1 MKCLA
6 EKYKFIPLIVPK
18 SITAT
23 ETGVGVNV
31 EAYQDDALGVLMF
44 GAVGGTTETHD
55 VVFQGSNDTTNG
67 SDGTWTTITTIG
79 QVTGSN
85 GDNKSAA
92 GRVSLAGYKWV
103 RAKDTMS
110 STTATLIAAGILVKP
125 DAEGSSVNSTTPA

>member
-1 MKCLA
+1 MKALA
-6 EKYKFIPLIVPK
+6 ETYKLIPLIVPK

-23 ETGVGVNV
+23 ETGTGVNV
-31 EAYQDDALGVLMF
+31 EAYDDDALGMVLF

-55 VVFQGSNDTTNG
+55 VVFQGSADSTNG
-67 SDGTWTTITTIG
+67 SDGTWTTLATVG

-92 GRVSLAGYKWV
+92 GRVNLAGYKWV

-110 STTATLIAAGILVKP
+110 STTASLIAAAILVKP
-125 DAEGSSVNSTTPA
+125 FQEGSSVNSLTPA

>member
-1 MKCLA
+1 MKALA
-6 EKYKFIPLIVPK
+6 ETYKLIPLIVPK

-23 ETGVGVNV
+23 ETGTGVNV
-31 EAYQDDALGVLMF
+31 EAYDDDALGMVLF

-67 SDGTWTTITTIG
+67 SDGTWTTLTTVG

-92 GRVSLAGYKWV
+92 GRVNLSGYKWV

-110 STTATLIAAGILVKP
+110 STTASLIAVSILVKP
-125 DAEGSSVNSTTPA
+125 FQEGSSVNSLTPA